1 MKINNIEIDWTAQV
15 KIFVLGLADALSFH
29 KTIPELV
36 NNPIAL
42 SVFGKILGANAGL
55 ILGSIFLY
63 HKGISPLLD
72 VIGENALDLQ
82 NKQQFDS
89 LMWFAFRWLWLGP
102 VCVLC
107 YSCCLAW
114 YNELGDS
121 LKKGKVEK
129 SSKSKINEGLYS
141 IYALIV
147 WALAFVQL
155 QILSN
160 VVPAMLNAVTAFVE
174 NAIAIDLLK
183 RMLVHILRILGAGN
197 QALNLLLMTTLY
209 GWYAFDPT
217 WIARGVNPDE
227 RFGRIHKHWAYFLG
241 FGLPFTMLNKGTSFF
256 IGFSTFLMVFPLSI
270 ILGSKLDYTLP
281 YKQLDVKPAAYV
293 EVFRPAQAWTLY
305 MLRPFNK
312 KAGGGD
318 GGRPDESR
326 KASEASS
333 AASTKS
339 TVQKASSQGAEGA
352 SKAGASKDPT
362 ATAVSTSKRQSVVV
376 KKIK

>member
-1 MKINNIEIDWTAQV
+1 MKLSNLEIDLTFQL
-15 KIFVLGLADALSFH
+15 KIFFWGLMDSLSFH

-36 NNPIAL
+36 NNPTAL

-55 ILGSIFLY
+55 ILGSVFLF
-63 HKGISPLLD
+63 HWGISPLLD
-72 VIGENALDLQ
+72 VIGQNALDLQ
-82 NKQQFDS
+82 NKQHFDS

-114 YNELGDS
+114 YNELGES

-129 SSKSKINEGLYS
+129 SAHGKINEGLYS

-155 QILSN
+155 QILNN
-160 VVPAMLNAVTAFVE
+160 VVPMALNSVIAFVE

-183 RMLVHILRILGAGN
+183 QSLVHILRAVGAGN
-197 QALNLLLMTTLY
+197 QVLNYLLMTTLY

-227 RFGRIHKHWAYFLG
+227 RFGRIHKYWAYFLG
-241 FGLPFTMLNKGTSFF
+241 FGLPFTLLNKGTSFF

-281 YKQLDVKPAAYV
+281 YKRFDVKPFAFV
-293 EVFRPAQAWTLY
+293 EVFRPAQVWTLY

-312 KAGGGD
+312 KRAAGG
-318 GGRPDESR
+318 
-326 KASEASS
+326 
-333 AASTKS
+333 
-339 TVQKASSQGAEGA
+339 
-352 SKAGASKDPT
+352 
-362 ATAVSTSKRQSVVV
+362 
-376 KKIK
+376 